1 MKKLSSEQI
10 RNMWISFYEKKKH
23 VLIPSVSLIPFED
36 PSLLWINSG
45 VAGLKKY
52 FDGSEVPPS
61 KRLVNVQK
69 AIRTSDIENVGYT
82 PRHHTFF
89 EMLGNFSIG
98 DYFRDEMLMYAI
110 ELLTSEEYY
119 GLPLNKLYFTYLP
132 SDTKTYQTWMKYG
145 VESDHLI
152 PLESNYWEIGE
163 GPSGPN
169 TEVFYDRGEKYDPEG
184 KGISLLK
191 EDLEND
197 RYVELWGIVFSQFN
211 AVSGV
216 KREDYEE
223 LPSKNI
229 DTGLGLER
237 LACVLQDKET
247 NFETDLFLP
256 IIEKLSSLT
265 KKPYIESNY
274 IAFRV
279 IVDHVRSVVF
289 ALSDGEMFSNEGRG
303 YVLRRLLRR
312 AMRFGR
318 TLGMEQ
324 PFLYELVDVV
334 ENVMGSFYKELS
346 SSLAL
351 VKRSIKSEEEKFI
364 KTLRSG
370 ESILR
375 ELLEANKHLSGEDA
389 FRLYDTYGFP
399 IELTLEIA
407 KENNVDVNLD
417 EFHTLMKKQ
426 KERARSARQDVNS
439 LSMQHKDLLNF
450 FNESTFHYFQKELN
464 SEVVGLFINGEK
476 VNEISDEGEIIFK
489 ETNFYAESGGQIADL
504 GHIQGE
510 NFEARVLNTLKAPHG
525 QHLHFVKLKYGSIKV
540 NDHATLIINLKR
552 RLATMRNHSATH
564 LLHLA
569 LGEVLGKHVKQQG
582 SFVSDQYLRFDFS
595 HFEKVSDE
603 QLKLI
608 EKRVNELI
616 SLSLEAEIKIL
627 PIKEA
632 EKLNAKAFF
641 DEKYLDDVRVVSFG
655 GLSLEYCGGTHVE
668 SSDQIGLFAIEFEEA
683 IASGIRRIQART
695 SFGAYE
701 LLKKRER
708 LLEDVQKS
716 LKAQSYIEIKDRLK
730 AHFDEMKKI
739 KEENNILNEKLALSL
754 VSQLKKEV
762 VSIKSYQVI
771 SKYLPDTNRELLMRL
786 GDYLKSSL
794 KDYVICL
801 IGGHEGNL
809 PIVCFVSD
817 QAIKNGLKAK
827 DLVSEMSRLLNGSG
841 GGRDNLASGLGK
853 NKEHLDQVFT
863 YLKKS
868 L

>member
-303 YVLRRLLRR
+303 YVSRRLLRR

-375 ELLEANKHLSGEDA
+375 
-389 FRLYDTYGFP
+389 
-399 IELTLEIA
+399 
-407 KENNVDVNLD
+407 
-417 EFHTLMKKQ
+417 
-426 KERARSARQDVNS
+426 
-439 LSMQHKDLLNF
+439 
-450 FNESTFHYFQKELN
+450 
-464 SEVVGLFINGEK
+464 
-476 VNEISDEGEIIFK
+476 
-489 ETNFYAESGGQIADL
+489 
-504 GHIQGE
+504 
-510 NFEARVLNTLKAPHG
+510 
-525 QHLHFVKLKYGSIKV
+525 
-540 NDHATLIINLKR
+540 
-552 RLATMRNHSATH
+552 
-564 LLHLA
+564 
-569 LGEVLGKHVKQQG
+569 
-582 SFVSDQYLRFDFS
+582 
-595 HFEKVSDE
+595 
-603 QLKLI
+603 
-608 EKRVNELI
+608 
-616 SLSLEAEIKIL
+616 
-627 PIKEA
+627 
-632 EKLNAKAFF
+632 
-641 DEKYLDDVRVVSFG
+641 
-655 GLSLEYCGGTHVE
+655 
-668 SSDQIGLFAIEFEEA
+668 
-683 IASGIRRIQART
+683 
-695 SFGAYE
+695 
-701 LLKKRER
+701 
-708 LLEDVQKS
+708 
-716 LKAQSYIEIKDRLK
+716 
-730 AHFDEMKKI
+730 
-739 KEENNILNEKLALSL
+739 
-754 VSQLKKEV
+754 
-762 VSIKSYQVI
+762 
-771 SKYLPDTNRELLMRL
+771 
-786 GDYLKSSL
+786 
-794 KDYVICL
+794 
-801 IGGHEGNL
+801 
-809 PIVCFVSD
+809 
-817 QAIKNGLKAK
+817 
-827 DLVSEMSRLLNGSG
+827 
-841 GGRDNLASGLGK
+841 
-853 NKEHLDQVFT
+853 
-863 YLKKS
+863 
-868 L
+868 